1 MDAGAAKTGE
11 KATSSGGPSG
21 LRAPLRY
28 MRVLATFARN
38 SLVRDMT
45 FRVNFLINVA
55 SSISWVL
62 MNLGFYLL
70 IFRFAPSIGAS
81 TGWEQWPFFA
91 FLATGLLIN
100 SAVHALF
107 MVNADELSE
116 LIRTGNLDFV
126 LLRPIDTQF
135 VVSLTRIDWSALG
148 NFCVGL
154 VLLGTALVR
163 MNHVPGLLEC
173 VLYVFFLVCGVA
185 IYYSLMIALAASSV
199 WLGRNL
205 SLLDFWFYITTFA
218 RYPMEIYQ
226 GRFGAPLRAAFTW
239 LIPVLV
245 VVNVPARLLVQSVRP
260 SSASD
265 WLLAAF
271 AVPAAAVSLFV
282 SRVVF
287 QASLRA
293 YRSSGS

>member
-1 MDAGAAKTGE
+1 MSTGIVKEDA
-11 KATSSGGPSG
+11 KALASGGPNG

-28 MRVLATFARN
+28 LRVLATFARN

-70 IFRFAPSIGAS
+70 VFRFAPSIGAS

-107 MVNADELSE
+107 MVNADDLSE

-126 LLRPIDTQF
+126 LLRPIDAQF

-163 MNHVPGLLEC
+163 MNYVPGLLEGL
-173 VLYVFFLVCGVA
+173 LYVFFLVCGVA

-239 LIPVLV
+239 VIPVLV

-260 SSASD
+260 GTASD
-265 WLLAAF
+265 WFLAAF
-271 AVPAAAVSLFV
+271 AVVAALASLV
-282 SRVVF
+282 ASRLVF
-287 QASLRA
+287 QAALRS

>member
-1 MDAGAAKTGE
+1 MDSRQSANPAIGAADG
-11 KATSSGGPSG
+11 GPIGPSG
-21 LRAPLRY
+21 PLRY
-28 MRVLATFARN
+28 LRVMAVFARN

-116 LIRTGNLDFV
+116 LIRTGNLDFA

-135 VVSLTRIDWSALG
+135 MVSLTRIDWSALG

-154 VLLGTALVR
+154 ILLATSLVR
-163 MNHVPGLLEC
+163 MNYLPSFLEC
-173 VLYVFFLVCGVA
+173 ALYVFFLVCGVA

-239 LIPVLV
+239 VIPVLV

-265 WLLAAF
+265 WFLAAF
-271 AVPAAAVSLFV
+271 AVAAAIASLAA
-282 SRVVF
+282 SRLVF
-287 QASLRA
+287 QTALRA

>member
-1 MDAGAAKTGE
+1 MDAGIARTGE
-11 KATSSGGPSG
+11 KAASSGGPSG

-28 MRVLATFARN
+28 LRVLATFARN

-163 MNHVPGLLEC
+163 MNYFPGLLEC
-173 VLYVFFLVCGVA
+173 LLYVFFLVCGVA

-260 SSASD
+260 SSTSD

-271 AVPAAAVSLFV
+271 AVPAAAVSLYV
-282 SRVVF
+282 SRMVF

>member
-1 MDAGAAKTGE
+1 MGTGIPRSAE
-11 KATSSGGPSG
+11 KAISSGGPSG
-21 LRAPLRY
+21 LHVPLRY
-28 MRVLATFARN
+28 LRVLATFARN
-38 SLVRDMT
+38 SLIRDMT

-70 IFRFAPSIGAS
+70 VFRFAPSIGAH

-148 NFCVGL
+148 NFCVGV

-163 MNHVPGLLEC
+163 MNYVPGVAECLL
-173 VLYVFFLVCGVA
+173 YIFFLVCGVA

-205 SLLDFWFYITTFA
+205 SLLDFWPQPDA
-218 RYPMEIYQ
+218 
-226 GRFGAPLRAAFTW
+226 L
-239 LIPVLV
+239 
-245 VVNVPARLLVQSVRP
+245 
-260 SSASD
+260 
-265 WLLAAF
+265 
-271 AVPAAAVSLFV
+271 
-282 SRVVF
+282 
-287 QASLRA
+287 
-293 YRSSGS
+293 

>member
-1 MDAGAAKTGE
+1 MNENVK
-11 KATSSGGPSG
+11 SSGGPSG
-21 LRAPLRY
+21 IDVPLRY
-28 MRVLATFARN
+28 LRVLGTFARN
-38 SLVRDMT
+38 SLIRDMT

-70 IFRFAPSIGAS
+70 VFRFAPSIGAG

-126 LLRPIDTQF
+126 LLRPIDPQF

-148 NFCVGL
+148 NACVGL
-154 VLLGTALVR
+154 VLLGTSLVR
-163 MNHVPGLLEC
+163 MNYLPGLLEC
-173 VLYVFFLVCGVA
+173 LLYVFFLACGVA

-205 SLLDFWFYITTFA
+205 SLLDFWFYVTTFA
-218 RYPMEIYQ
+218 RYPMEIYR
-226 GRFGAPLRAAFTW
+226 GRFGAPLRAVFTW
-239 LIPVLV
+239 VIPVLV

-260 SSASD
+260 ATASD
-265 WLLAAF
+265 WFLATF
-271 AVPAAAVSLFV
+271 AVAAAVASLV
-282 SRVVF
+282 ASRMVF
-287 QASLRA
+287 QAALRS
-293 YRSSGS
+293 YRSAGG